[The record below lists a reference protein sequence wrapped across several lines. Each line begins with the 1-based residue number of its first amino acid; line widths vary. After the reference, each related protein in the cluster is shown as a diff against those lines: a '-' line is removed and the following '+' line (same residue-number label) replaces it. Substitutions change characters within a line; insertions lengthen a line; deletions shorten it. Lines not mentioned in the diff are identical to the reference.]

1 MAIRRTASRFRFGG
15 RRRDRGTA
23 RSPAHEHTR
32 QQKKKKKLKG
42 TKPKSKLTYASR
54 APPRASLAAIPA
66 LAPPRL
72 PRRRRRRIR
81 RLGFRPLAN
90 DAKLSS
96 GEGKRKEKKKKGRE
110 AFVFVGYSCAL
121 AGLAPPY
128 RMRICYS
135 CGSWIVTMLR
145 PFPCL
150 TETGRL
156 ICSSSE
162 ILPLV

>member
-72 PRRRRRRIR
+72 PRRRRRRRRRIR

-96 GEGKRKEKKKKGRE
+96 GEGKRKEKKKKVERLLCLWATRVLLRVLPHLIGCGS
-110 AFVFVGYSCAL
+110 VTL
-121 AGLAPPY
+121 AGRGLSRCFA
-128 RMRICYS
+128 R
-135 CGSWIVTMLR
+135 
-145 PFPCL
+145 F
-150 TETGRL
+150 
-156 ICSSSE
+156 
-162 ILPLV
+162 LV